1 MTGNNAITSKQ
12 MMRFTFVCQTGIGV
26 INLPALLAKEVGHDG
41 WISVLAT
48 GIIAIFLSSLI
59 VVLLRR
65 FSDKCIYDITKLL
78 FGRVSGFIINTLFF
92 IYLIFTTSGGLMV
105 FLVYLKITLF
115 PLTPSIVMAP
125 LIILPSIYMVW
136 QGMKTVARFKMVTIF
151 AYVIVIIY
159 IILLVKKMRFSF
171 LLPIGETGFA
181 TLLSSIR
188 TSFFAFIGLELIA
201 IFYPEI
207 SDKENDNCYYF
218 WINSCSPHSIANYNT
233 SMTK

>member
-1 MTGNNAITSKQ
+1 LTGNNAITSKQ

-78 FGRVSGFIINTLFF
+78 FGRVAGFIINTLFF

-105 FLVYLKITLF
+105 FFGLPKNNFVSAY
-115 PLTPSIVMAP
+115 SIDSYGAFNNSAFH
-125 LIILPSIYMVW
+125 LYGLAGDEDSGAFQNGYNFCICDCHNIYN
-136 QGMKTVARFKMVTIF
+136 F
-151 AYVIVIIY
+151 A
-159 IILLVKKMRFSF
+159 
-171 LLPIGETGFA
+171 
-181 TLLSSIR
+181 
-188 TSFFAFIGLELIA
+188 
-201 IFYPEI
+201 
-207 SDKENDNCYYF
+207 C
-218 WINSCSPHSIANYNT
+218 
-233 SMTK
+233 